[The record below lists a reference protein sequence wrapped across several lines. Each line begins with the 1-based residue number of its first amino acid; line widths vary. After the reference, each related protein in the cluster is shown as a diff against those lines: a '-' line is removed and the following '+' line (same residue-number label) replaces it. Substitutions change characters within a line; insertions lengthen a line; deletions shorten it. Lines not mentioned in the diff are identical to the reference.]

1 MVSGSDSRHA
11 HIFFILH
18 FAFAFHGPHLLSRA
32 IKNPFAVDKK
42 GLGVSIPILSSKASC
57 LAGISTSIRLRRT
70 GCCGIIGP
78 VPPPLS
84 ISFY

>member
-1 MVSGSDSRHA
+1 MVSGSDSEPV

-18 FAFAFHGPHLLSRA
+18 FAFALHGPHLLSRA
-32 IKNPFAVDKK
+32 TKNPFSVDKK
-42 GLGVSIPILSSKASC
+42 GLAVSIPILSSKAFC

-70 GCCGIIGP
+70 GCCGIVGP

-84 ISFY
+84 ISFC